1 MKEDILMRGVI
12 HMILEIGV
20 IILMNILMMI
30 VIAKGVIIK
39 SKAKGMKKKYMKISM
54 SRQKHM
60 QKNLQKPFQ
69 KKHLN
74 LNQQKIENG
83 NKLKGKKIMIMI
95 MRTMTITMMIIT
107 KMRKMILTMKKKIS
121 IIKCI
126 RKSKNLN
133 PTEIKM
139 NQRNNI
145 RRIIKKEKIGR
156 VKEKITT
163 IKDKINTGIEK

>member
-74 LNQQKIENG
+74 QQKIENG
-83 NKLKGKKIMIMI
+83 NKLKGKKIMI